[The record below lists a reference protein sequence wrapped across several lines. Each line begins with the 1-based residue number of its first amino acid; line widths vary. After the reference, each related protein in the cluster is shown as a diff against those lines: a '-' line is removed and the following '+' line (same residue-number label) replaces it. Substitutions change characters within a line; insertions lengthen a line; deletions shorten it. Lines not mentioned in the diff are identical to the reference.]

1 MNIYIYCQKSIYP
14 LIKQTEIPT
23 LFQGKE
29 KKITKWDDIEIIRIL
44 LLDVA
49 KNRAVSLAT
58 GRQNGIH
65 HSLHKM
71 APERKEALTTG
82 LT

>member
-1 MNIYIYCQKSIYP
+1 MGFTPSSDTPYERIIYCQKSTYP
-14 LIKQTEIPT
+14 LAKQTEIPT

-29 KKITKWDDIEIIRIL
+29 KKRKWDDIENFRIL

-58 GRQNGIH
+58 SRQNGIH
-65 HSLHKM
+65 HS
-71 APERKEALTTG
+71 
-82 LT
+82 